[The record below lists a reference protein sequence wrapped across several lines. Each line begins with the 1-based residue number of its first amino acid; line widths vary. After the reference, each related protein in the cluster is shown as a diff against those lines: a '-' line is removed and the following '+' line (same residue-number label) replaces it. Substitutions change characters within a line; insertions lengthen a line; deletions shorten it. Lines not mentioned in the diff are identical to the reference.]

1 MTRLCVA
8 CRLDSLLD
16 HATRTAR
23 QMHLWSATEVFMG
36 LENIDRIVQH
46 EIEVRRRDHFHLAAF
61 VIAVLIVIASLLD
74 L

>member
-1 MTRLCVA
+1 M
-8 CRLDSLLD
+8 S
-16 HATRTAR
+16 
-23 QMHLWSATEVFMG
+23 

-61 VIAVLIVIASLLD
+61 VIAVLIVIVSLLN